1 MDFDGLVEA
10 NTALGTAAVIV
21 LNKDAD
27 VIRAISRLMKFYKHE
42 SCGQV
47 RNHVFV
53 FVFMVKCTCIFQAA
67 INITGHVVPRSS
79 SQ

>member
-53 FVFMVKCTCIFQAA
+53 FVFMVNALLYFK
-67 INITGHVVPRSS
+67 PL
-79 SQ
+79 